1 MQGYGR
7 GARMKIERDR
17 IEWLSGLRAGET
29 LGSPV
34 AMLIPN
40 RDWAN
45 WEDVMAYEGSDPPG
59 ELRRR
64 RVTRP
69 RPGHADLAGVL
80 KYDRLDGRDI
90 LERASARETTARVAA
105 GALAKRLLDEFGVEI
120 GSHVVS
126 LGGVARSKPH
136 AVRRCPVP
144 LNEASDRSEVRVL
157 DPALEAE
164 IIRRIDAAKKAGD
177 TLGGE
182 VEVVARGVVVGLGSH
197 VSWDRKLDGRLAG
210 MLMSIPA
217 VKGVEIGM
225 GFEAARR
232 PGSEVHDPI
241 EARGNGAAGRSGA
254 GRDPRGGFR
263 RPTNNAGGL
272 EGGITTGEPVVVKV
286 AMKPIATLMSPLPTV
301 DLDLGAAGQGG
312 ERAVRCHGGAGD
324 GGDRRSAGGA
334 GAGRRHAGEVRRATP
349 CPRCG
354 ATTAAT
360 WRRWAPAGLR
370 WRIRREQ
377 LMPRHIVLVGLP
389 GSGKSTVG
397 GWWPRHCPLLSSIST
412 GCWCG
417 RWACRSSQIFG
428 MVGEA
433 RFREMERDAVKAAQ
447 GGNPG
452 VIVPGRGWAAQ
463 PGQLEAAMGP
473 SLVVYLKCLPGDRS
487 QTQPAGG
494 GPAVAGGGRPGPAD
508 AGAARGTGAVL
519 PPGAPPGRRRAQYA
533 GGGCRRDHGPGPA
546 ARRMVALGRRPCL
559 GLHSAGCGFLATS
572 RL

>member
-1 MQGYGR
+1 VTLRFTTAGESHGKALVAIVEGLPAGLPVTAEWVDRELARRMQGYGR

-40 RDWAN
+40 KDWAN
-45 WEDVMAYEGSDPPG
+45 WEDVMAYERTDGPG

-80 KYDRLDGRDI
+80 KYDRVDARDI

-120 GSHVVS
+120 GSHVTS
-126 LGGVARSKPH
+126 LGGVMARSGGGARSAPLP
-136 AVRRCPVP
+136 AP

-157 DPALEAE
+157 DATAEAE

-241 EARGNGAAGRSGA
+241 EGGTGGKGGKGGRDAG
-254 GRDPRGGFR
+254 DPRGGFR
-263 RPTNNAGGL
+263 RLSNNAGGL
-272 EGGITTGEPVVVKV
+272 EGGITTGEPVVVKL
-286 AMKPIATLMSPLPTV
+286 AMKPIATLMSPLATV
-301 DLDLGAAGQGG
+301 DLSSGQPAKAVSERSDITAVPALGVIG
-312 ERAVRCHGGAGD
+312 EAVVALVLAD
-324 GGDRRSAGGA
+324 AMLEKFGGDSLTEMRRNYTGY
-334 GAGRRHAGEVRRATP
+334 V
-349 CPRCG
+349 
-354 ATTAAT
+354 AALGS
-360 WRRWAPAGLR
+360 RWA
-370 WRIRREQ
+370 
-377 LMPRHIVLVGLP
+377 
-389 GSGKSTVG
+389 
-397 GWWPRHCPLLSSIST
+397 ST
-412 GCWCG
+412 G
-417 RWACRSSQIFG
+417 
-428 MVGEA
+428 
-433 RFREMERDAVKAAQ
+433 
-447 GGNPG
+447 
-452 VIVPGRGWAAQ
+452 
-463 PGQLEAAMGP
+463 
-473 SLVVYLKCLPGDRS
+473 
-487 QTQPAGG
+487 
-494 GPAVAGGGRPGPAD
+494 AD
-508 AGAARGTGAVL
+508 TEG
-519 PPGAPPGRRRAQYA
+519 
-533 GGGCRRDHGPGPA
+533 
-546 ARRMVALGRRPCL
+546 
-559 GLHSAGCGFLATS
+559 
-572 RL
+572 